1 MSVEELDTSPLPFG
15 ELALQTIAMP
25 KDTNANGDIFGG
37 WLLSQMD
44 LAGSITASELAEGR
58 VATVAIEGMSFLT
71 PVHVGAV
78 VSCYCDVLETGRS
91 SVRILVEVWINAK
104 HDGEPLKVTEG
115 EFIYVAID
123 VTSSLDRSRSKRDR
137 RQQSVARV
145 QISALRDL
153 VIRAHLLCKVEVRR
167 CDFFCHRI

>member
-1 MSVEELDTSPLPFG
+1 MSDIDSAPIPQG

-44 LAGSITASELAEGR
+44 IAGSITATEVAGGR
-58 VATVAIEGMSFLT
+58 VATVAINGMAFMT

-78 VSCYCDVLETGRS
+78 VSCYCDVMDIGRS
-91 SVRILVEVWINAK
+91 SIRIVVEVWINSK

-115 EFIYVAID
+115 EWVFVAID
-123 VTSSLDRSRSKRDR
+123 EKGRT
-137 RQQSVARV
+137 
-145 QISALRDL
+145 
-153 VIRAHLLCKVEVRR
+153 RA
-167 CDFFCHRI
+167 INP